1 MNKNILFTGSFLLLF
16 IFLYSCSNR
25 SEFKYRTV
33 ACTGDSLARFSRTEQ
48 IIENPVTGKY
58 FPVWKSLIMEQN
70 HLSEDFFKRHIQV
83 FFLDTIIYNHTT
95 LLAVGYEY
103 KTDWAATNVYNEIII
118 RINDQA
124 SPFHGNG
131 LPVNEDLTKDQ
142 IISLSSI
149 RNNSMGNRLYKIS
162 SQTNLK
168 YTFATARETLRTKLN
183 ISKLC
188 NANCGLNSEGH
199 ITLRYSDSYV
209 DDKQYCSQA
218 ELDLVTGKMEA
229 SVSECVID

>member
-103 KTDWAATNVYNEIII
+103 KSGWAATNVYSKIII
-118 RINDQA
+118 RINSPS
-124 SPFHGNG
+124 SPFYRED
-131 LPVNEDLTKDQ
+131 LPLNEDLTKEQ
-142 IISLSSI
+142 IWLLSAVK
-149 RNNSMGNRLYKIS
+149 NNSMGNRLNKVS
-162 SQTNLK
+162 DQTNLK
-168 YTFATARETLRTKLN
+168 YTLATAKEALRRKLN
-183 ISKLC
+183 LSRLC
-188 NANCGLNSEGH
+188 NSYCGLNSEGH
-199 ITLRYSDSYV
+199 ITLRYSDAYF